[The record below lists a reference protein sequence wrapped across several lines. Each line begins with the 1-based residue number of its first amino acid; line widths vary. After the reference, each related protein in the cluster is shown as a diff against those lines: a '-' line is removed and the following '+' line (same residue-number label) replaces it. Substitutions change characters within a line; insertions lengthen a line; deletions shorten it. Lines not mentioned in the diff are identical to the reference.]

1 VTPGK
6 LLVRTAQIA
15 LANPLVGA
23 QHCCSP
29 NAQAH
34 TTKRHRGF
42 AVLFSLPGRVVLLGL
57 LAVVG
62 CAPSASAH
70 AQQKPPADSAS
81 AKQQKPR
88 PDLDRAFQSAVA
100 QYDGGRYAEAA
111 AQLEKLLPEV
121 PDSFEVHELL
131 GLVYSAQ
138 SQDAQANEHLQK
150 AVRLQPNSAPARTNL
165 AANLSR
171 LGKLDLAQVEFKK
184 AVELDPKN
192 FDTNHNLGESYVQ
205 SKKVAEAVPFLER
218 AQRIDPSSYDNGY
231 DLSLAYLLTGKLPE
245 ARQLVGDLLKRKD
258 SAELHNLL
266 GEIEEKDGKF
276 VPAEN
281 EFELAAH
288 ADPSESNL
296 FDWGS
301 ELLLHRTLAPA
312 IEVFQHAAERYPAS
326 QRLAIGLGM
335 ALYAHGNYDDAVK
348 SLLRAADLNPADA
361 ACYLFLARAYDSSPS
376 QADEVIQRFR
386 RFAELQPRNAHA
398 LYYYAM
404 SLWKGKRAQDP
415 SLDLH
420 QVQSLL
426 EQSIALDP
434 ALAEAHLQLGNL
446 YSDQTKYAES
456 IPEYVRALQ
465 LNPDLADAHYRLGQ
479 AYVRTGQKDSA
490 QEQLQAYQKLREQH
504 LADLEKQRAEIR
516 QFVYAAKDSPGAKQ

>member
-1 VTPGK
+1 M
-6 LLVRTAQIA
+6 LV
-15 LANPLVGA
+15 NPLVGA
-23 QHCCSP
+23 QQCCAP
-29 NAQAH
+29 IAQAYQAP
-34 TTKRHRGF
+34 RQRGVF
-42 AVLFSLPGRVVLLGL
+42 LAL
-57 LAVVG
+57 LALLACVPLTSVG
-62 CAPSASAH
+62 SA
-70 AQQKPPADSAS
+70 QK
-81 AKQQKPR
+81 QR
-88 PDLDRAFQSAVA
+88 PDLDREFQAAVA
-100 QYDGGRYAEAA
+100 QYDAGRYAEAA
-111 AQLEKLLPEV
+111 AQLENLVRDVPE
-121 PDSFEVHELL
+121 SFEVHELL

-138 SQDAQANEHLQK
+138 SQDARANEHLQK
-150 AVRLQPNSAPARTNL
+150 AVRLKPDSAPARTNL

-171 LGKLDLAQVEFKK
+171 LGKPELAQQEFKK
-184 AVELDPKN
+184 AVELEPKN
-192 FDTNHNLGESYVQ
+192 FDANHNLGESYVQ
-205 SKKVAEAVPFLER
+205 SRKVAEAVPFLER

-231 DLSLAYLLTGKLPE
+231 DLSLAYLLTGRLAE
-245 ARQLVGDLLKRKD
+245 ARQLVSDLLKRKD
-258 SAELHNLL
+258 TAELHNLL

-276 VPAEN
+276 VAAAN
-281 EFELAAH
+281 EFEIAAH

-326 QRLAIGLGM
+326 PRLAIGLGM
-335 ALYAHGNYDDAVK
+335 ALYAHGNYDEAVK
-348 SLLRAADLNPADA
+348 SLLQAADLNPADPS
-361 ACYLFLARAYDSSPS
+361 CYLFLSRAYDSSPS

-386 RFAELQPRNAHA
+386 RFAELQPRNARA

-420 QVQSLL
+420 QIASLL
-426 EQSIALDP
+426 AASIALDP

-446 YSDQTKYAES
+446 YSDQSKYAES
-456 IPEYVRALQ
+456 IPEYVRSLE

-490 QEQLQAYQKLREQH
+490 QEQLQAYQKIREQH

-516 QFVYAAKDSPGAKQ
+516 QFVYAARDSPSAKP